1 MILFT
6 DSVYVVMFYMRNQD
20 MAIRVHVAGV
30 TGPLSDY
37 VIEYMRELGTRTVI

>member
-20 MAIRVHVAGV
+20 MAMRDHAAGV
-30 TGPLSDY
+30 KGPLSDY
-37 VIEYMRELGTRTVI
+37 FFESMRE